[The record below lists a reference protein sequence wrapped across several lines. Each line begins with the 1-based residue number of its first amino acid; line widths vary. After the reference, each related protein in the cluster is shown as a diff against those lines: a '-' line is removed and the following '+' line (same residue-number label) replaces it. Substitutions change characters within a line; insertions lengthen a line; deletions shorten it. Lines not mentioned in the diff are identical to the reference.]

1 MVLDA
6 IFASIGVDQYICPY
20 SKKQLTNARK
30 IISNSIGFLILFNLV
45 NVLLSVSSVWFVQV
59 VCWGTLWKPIEYDID
74 ITILLVRVCVKLYN
88 FLIDM
93 NDGSRKREALRR
105 GMKNYG
111 LRLFHISSKFT
122 WCYVKLFLSY

>member
-1 MVLDA
+1 MLE
-6 IFASIGVDQYICPY
+6 
-20 SKKQLTNARK
+20 K
-30 IISNSIGFLILFNLV
+30 
-45 NVLLSVSSVWFVQV
+45 LSVIVSVFNIVQS
-59 VCWGTLWKPIEYDID
+59 GQRITIERVFGMICRMLGNSMETNRYYDID

-122 WCYVKLFLSY
+122 

>member
-6 IFASIGVDQYICPY
+6 IFASIGGDQYICPY
-20 SKKQLTNARK
+20 SKKQFTNARK
-30 IISNSIGFLILFNLV
+30 IVSNSIGFLIFFNLV
-45 NVLLSVSSVWFVQV
+45 NERVFGVICRMLGNSME
-59 VCWGTLWKPIEYDID
+59 TNRYYDID

-122 WCYVKLFLSY
+122 